1 MVQIDIISN
10 MMSAINNAEAVRKKE
25 VVIYPA
31 SKFALEILKIMK
43 REGYIKDYQL
53 IEDGRGNKIRIEL
66 TGNINKC
73 RAIKPRFPVK
83 KNEILEYAKHFLP
96 SRDVGIL
103 IISTSKGVKTHKECL
118 EEGIGGVL
126 VAYVY

>member
-10 MMSAINNAEAVRKKE
+10 LMSAIRNAESVRKKE
-25 VVIYPA
+25 VVIYPS
-31 SKFALEILKIMK
+31 SKFAIEVLKVMK
-43 REGYIKDYQL
+43 REGYIDDFQ
-53 IEDGRGNKIRIEL
+53 IVEDGRGNKIRVL
-66 TGNINKC
+66 LNGYINDCK
-73 RAIKPRFPVK
+73 AIKPRFPVNK
-83 KNEILEYAKHFLP
+83 RNLPQYIKQFLP
-96 SRDVGIL
+96 SRDIGIL